1 MSAQAGDPRS
11 MMYPKPSWSEQTA
24 HHHTRLC
31 YSFDE
36 ALLLRYHADRA
47 MKPSRSAY
55 ADFVERELGRD
66 R

>member
-1 MSAQAGDPRS
+1 

-47 MKPSRSAY
+47 TEPSPMAY
-55 ADFVERELGRD
+55 ARFVGREVGRD
-66 R
+66 P